1 MYTKKQFKSSLIAA
15 SLSTAFASSFAF
27 AQDISGT
34 VVDEQGNIVAGAL
47 IEIKG
52 SYQKQ
57 TTDAKGN
64 FSFSDIGLS
73 NIELHISAPKY
84 AHRYKQLTHTKDED
98 QKNITVSLSKSSI
111 EIIDVYATPLHTSTI
126 ESAIP
131 VNVLSGENLKR
142 KQASSLGSTLKNEV
156 GIHQTYYG
164 SVTSSPIIRGLDG
177 PRVMTTQNGLDS
189 GDAARVGADH
199 AVATETSTATQIEV
213 LRGPSTLFYG
223 SGAIG
228 GVVNVVDNRV
238 PKSSDTEVDW
248 LLQHNTGASEDQ
260 GSLAL
265 QTGTENIAVH
275 FDGFFR
281 NADNYI
287 LPEDF
292 VNDDEQNPENDER
305 LPNSDTKSSGFNI
318 GTSYLLD
325 DGYIGFSYGYLSK
338 DYGIPGHHHHHEE
351 DHEED
356 HDEDHEA
363 GHEEHEEGEERVAAE
378 MEQSRYQLLS
388 EINFQHSFIEKLA
401 TKIAYTDYQHHEIE
415 EGQIGTTFSNES
427 LEAKFDV
434 THENLAGWRG
444 AWTVHYKY
452 SDFEA
457 IGEEAFTPPSE
468 TEMIALAWLEE
479 KHFGNVLLQLGA
491 RAEHV
496 TVSAD
501 DSYIGFHDDH
511 KELVSFETQEFT
523 PLSASVGLVY
533 DYDKGYNLGLA
544 TSFSQRTPSAAEL
557 FSFGPHIGTQAFEIG
572 AIFEL
577 EEEITPDGEEEL
589 HVELSADKPS
599 IESSYNIDLS
609 WRKFEGDFG
618 FVVSAF
624 YNRVDNFYYQEG
636 TGHHFGEDHEEHG
649 EEHHDEEHHDEEH
662 HDEEHHDEE
671 HHDEHEEAHGDEEH
685 EDGLPILVY
694 QQNDIE
700 MYGLEAEFA
709 YQITSD
715 FSAKLFGDV
724 IKTKLIGGEEDG
736 NSLPRIPPMRLGT
749 TFAYQ
754 GNSFDTDISVSHFF
768 EQDDIAKF
776 ETSTPGYTIVDFTFN
791 YFVNAGVF
799 NTPGLTDTDIVVFL
813 KGENLTDEYGMVHS
827 SFLKET
833 APLMGRSFS
842 FGIRGSF

>member
-1 MYTKKQFKSSLIAA
+1 MTIFSKTHFKISIIAA
-15 SLSTAFASSFAF
+15 SLTSAIYSPFLL
-27 AQDISGT
+27 AQQISGT
-34 VVDEQGNIVAGAL
+34 VVNEQGKLVVGAL
-47 IEIKG
+47 VEIKG
-52 SYQKQ
+52 SDKKQ
-57 TTDAKGN
+57 TTDAQGN
-64 FSFSDIGLS
+64 FLFSDIGLT
-73 NIELHISAPKY
+73 NVELHISASKY
-84 AHRYKQLTHTKDED
+84 AHKYKQLTHTKDED
-98 QKNITVSLSKSSI
+98 QKNITVSLSQSSI
-111 EIIDVYATPLHTSTI
+111 EVIDVYATPLHTSTI

-131 VNVLSGENLKR
+131 VNVLSGEELKR
-142 KQASSLGSTLKNEV
+142 KQASTLGGTLKNEV

-177 PRVMTTQNGLDS
+177 PRVMITQNGLDS
-189 GDAARVGADH
+189 GDASRVGSDH
-199 AVATETSTATQIEV
+199 TVATETSTATQVEV
-213 LRGPSTLFYG
+213 LRGPATLFYG

-248 LLQHNTGASEDQ
+248 LFQHNTGASEDQ

-275 FDGFFR
+275 VDGFFR
-281 NADNYI
+281 NSDNYI

-292 VNDDEQNPENDER
+292 VNDDEHNPEHDER
-305 LPNSDTKSSGFNI
+305 LANSDSKSSGFNV

-338 DYGIPGHHHHHEE
+338 DYGIPGHHHHEDEHDH
-351 DHEED
+351 DHELALD
-356 HDEDHEA
+356 PTHPD
-363 GHEEHEEGEERVAAE
+363 EHEEERVAAA

-388 EINFQHSFIEKLA
+388 EINFQQSFIEKLA
-401 TKIAYTDYQHHEIE
+401 TKIAYTDYQHQEIE
-415 EGQIGTTFSNES
+415 NGQIGTTFSNES
-427 LEAKFDV
+427 LEAKFDL
-434 THENLAGWRG
+434 THENLAGWHG
-444 AWTVHYKY
+444 AWTIHYKH

-491 RAEHV
+491 RAERV
-496 TVSAD
+496 SVSAD

-511 KELVSFETQEFT
+511 KELVSFETQDFT

-533 DYDKGYNLGLA
+533 DYEKGYNLGFA
-544 TSFSQRTPSAAEL
+544 TSFSQRAPSAAEL
-557 FSFGPHIGTQAFEIG
+557 FSFGPHIGSQAFEIG
-572 AIFEL
+572 AMFEL
-577 EEEITPDGEEEL
+577 EEEITPGGEEEL
-589 HVELSADKPS
+589 HVELSADKPN
-599 IESSYNIDLS
+599 IESSYNIDLT

-624 YNRVDNFYYQEG
+624 YNRVDNFYYQQD
-636 TGHHFGEDHEEHG
+636 TGHHFEEDHEEHG
-649 EEHHDEEHHDEEH
+649 DEHHDDEHHDV
-662 HDEEHHDEE
+662 
-671 HHDEHEEAHGDEEH
+671 HEEDHGEEEH
-685 EDGLPILVY
+685 EDGLPIFVY
-694 QQNDIE
+694 QQNDVE

-709 YQITSD
+709 YQMTED

-724 IKTKLIGGEEDG
+724 IKSNLIGGEEDG
-736 NSLPRIPPMRLGT
+736 NSLPRIPPVRLGT

-754 GNSFDTDISVSHFF
+754 GNSFDADISVSHFF
-768 EQDDIAKF
+768 EQDDIAEF

-791 YFVNAGVF
+791 YFVDAGVF
-799 NTPGLTDTDIVVFL
+799 STAGLTDTDIVVFL